1 MNKHNRIFPI
11 GLAVVFS
18 MQSVLVPL
26 ASEVQPPYDETLY
39 VTMDPYGE
47 IKESSIVKVYKMN
60 GSEPL
65 TDYGTYEKVI
75 NLTDH
80 SQPVIGEDGSVTFH
94 PEAGENR
101 FYFEGQTK
109 TEKKELPWNITV
121 SYRLNGV
128 EKKADELAGEKGL
141 IEVNVDL
148 VPNQGVSDFF
158 KNNMTLMGS
167 TVVDMDKNLSLE
179 AEGAQVQ
186 TVGNLSTVAFFALPG
201 EEGHYSIRIG
211 TDDFKFTGVVFAM
224 VPLTV
229 SQLDKVKDLREA
241 KETMED
247 SADAISASLD
257 VVLNTMEQMKK
268 SLDTTSDGI
277 RGLDKTRQI
286 VADSKGKV
294 YQNADDALAAL
305 DGLSQTL
312 RPFYN
317 HTENAKNA
325 LNELRSQTNHLTEIL
340 CDLSP
345 DLKDLQEGVR
355 QLRDELEELQR
366 LANSPETAMKAQM
379 FFKQLDKT
387 QEHLNTLTQQQKT
400 LAEELASLAQMLP
413 QLTAL
418 TGSLSTSAQGL
429 SAEDLE
435 ELLEDVSEEGL
446 TDADEISSYLFNER
460 DYSVTEISTLTGYL
474 TSALETENLASPS
487 SASGAASDAATQA
500 AIKAA
505 APLAKLLPQLAD
517 SGAGLTSDMTNF
529 LGLTKVLLGDLYA
542 EKNHINGAADGVIK
556 GADSIGHLCDTAD
569 DLIGN
574 AEEFNGILHRHH
586 DEMIHTLTDMGKM
599 TDSASRG
606 IDSMNVFFR
615 SLEDQ
620 MKTVGN
626 SLNGSTQ
633 KTLNGLAD
641 TLDVAGNGLDQTE
654 VLRNAKDTIKKTIDD
669 KWDEYTTEDTT
680 LLNIDLEAKPVSMT
694 SAKNPSPK
702 SIQIILRTG
711 EIKQDEEASDLE
723 VDEDFHPDGNVFHR
737 IGNIFKSIFHFFAS
751 IFK

>member
-1 MNKHNRIFPI
+1 MNRHKKIVPI
-11 GLAVVFS
+11 GLAAVIS

-26 ASEVQPPYDETLY
+26 ASEIQPPCDETLY

-47 IKESSIVKVYKMN
+47 IKESSVVKIYRLN

-65 TDYGTYEKVI
+65 VDYGNYEKVI

-80 SQPVIGEDGSVTFH
+80 SKPEVGADGSVTFT

-128 EKKADELAGEKGL
+128 EKKAEELAGEKGL

-148 VPNQGVSDFF
+148 APNEGLSDFY

-167 TVVDMDKNLSLE
+167 AVVDMDKNLSLE

-186 TVGNLSTVAFFALPG
+186 TVGNLSTVVFFALPG
-201 EEGHYSIRIG
+201 EDGHYSIRIG
-211 TDDFKFTGVVFAM
+211 TDDFKFSGVVFAM

-241 KETMED
+241 RETMED
-247 SADAISASLD
+247 SADAISDSLD
-257 VVLNTMEQMKK
+257 VVLNTMDQMKN
-268 SLDTTSDGI
+268 SIDSTSSGI
-277 RGLDKTRQI
+277 RDLNKTRQI

-294 YQNADDALAAL
+294 YQNADEALAAL
-305 DGLSQTL
+305 DGLSKTL

-317 HTENAKNA
+317 HTQNAKTA
-325 LNELRSQTNHLTEIL
+325 LNDLRSQTNHLTEIL
-340 CDLSP
+340 SDLSP
-345 DLKDLQEGVR
+345 DLNDLQEGVR
-355 QLRDELEELQR
+355 KLRDELEELQR
-366 LANSPETAMKAQM
+366 LANSLEAGMKTQI
-379 FFKQLDKT
+379 FLKQLDKT
-387 QEHLNTLTQQQKT
+387 QEHLNTLTDQQQALAKELAA
-400 LAEELASLAQMLP
+400 LAEILP

-418 TGSLSTSAQGL
+418 TGSLSASAQGL
-429 SAEDLE
+429 GDEELE
-435 ELLEDVSEEGL
+435 ELLYDVTEEGL
-446 TDADEISSYLFNER
+446 ADEDEISSYLFNEKG
-460 DYSVTEISTLTGYL
+460 YSVTEINALTDYL
-474 TSALETENLASPS
+474 TSALGTGSTASPS
-487 SASGAASDAATQA
+487 SASKAAL
-500 AIKAA
+500 KAA
-505 APLAKLLPQLAD
+505 APLAQILPKLAG
-517 SGAGLTSDMTNF
+517 SGAVLTDDMTKF
-529 LGLTKVLLGDLYA
+529 LGLTKVLLGDLYS
-542 EKNHINGAADGVIK
+542 ERNHISGAADGVIQSSD
-556 GADSIGHLCDTAD
+556 AIGKLCDTAD

-574 AEEFNGILHRHH
+574 AEELNGILNRHH
-586 DEMIHTLTDMGKM
+586 DEMLNTLTDMGEM
-599 TDSASRG
+599 TDSASG
-606 IDSMNVFFR
+606 SIDSMNVFFR
-615 SLEDQ
+615 SLENQ

-626 SLNGSTQ
+626 SLNGSTE

-654 VLRNAKDTIKKTIDD
+654 VLRNAKDTIKNMIDD

-694 SAKNPSPK
+694 SVRNPSPK

-711 EIKQDEEASDLE
+711 EIKQDEEDE
-723 VDEDFHPDGNVFHR
+723 DVKVDEDFHPDGSVFHR
-737 IGNIFKSIFHFFAS
+737 IGNIFKSILGFFAS